1 MAACRVGNRTV
12 LMATRTSSGYRVSS
26 VTKGTLRAGLV
37 GKLLP
42 LLLWPMLT
50 PLPRLVFG
58 IGVGVT
64 IIVAIVIVTMVTMA
78 MLIVAMPAIPCHSGA
93 NMMVSTSAPDRRDL
107 PRWRLR
113 ISVIFRRWTME
124 DLGDQSGLPCG
135 RQCHDAARLGKAQ
148 LWRT

>member
-1 MAACRVGNRTV
+1 M

-37 GKLLP
+37 GKLLL

-50 PLPRLVFG
+50 PLPLLVAVVVGVVFG
-58 IGVGVT
+58 IGVVVT
-64 IIVAIVIVTMVTMA
+64 IIVAIVIVTMVAMA
-78 MLIVAMPAIPCHSGA
+78 MLIVAMPAISCHSGT

-124 DLGDQSGLPCG
+124 DLGDQSGLQCG